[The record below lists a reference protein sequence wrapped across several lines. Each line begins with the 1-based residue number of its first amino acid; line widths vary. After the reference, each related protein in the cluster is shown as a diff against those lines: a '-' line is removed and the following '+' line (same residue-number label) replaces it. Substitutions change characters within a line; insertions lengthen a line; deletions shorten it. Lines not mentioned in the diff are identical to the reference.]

1 MSVELYPNTLPTLVF
16 RESFSDEVWVQ
27 SNTGNSSSNADVRN
41 VTVTSNVAL
50 GNVTI
55 NVSNHVIRFSGSYTV
70 GFNDNVVYTQLSSN
84 AQNSYYWLEP
94 SANMDLYSP
103 NLNAN
108 LIVYQV
114 NSDTR
119 SSISIDYTLNI
130 QYTSGGSNDVVT
142 ITRPLTQNI
151 NAAFSYLRTIYP

>member
-1 MSVELYPNTLPTLVF
+1 LAVELYPNTLPTLVF
-16 RESFSDEVWVQ
+16 REYFSDEVWIQ

-41 VTVTSNVAL
+41 VTVTSNVAF
-50 GNVTI
+50 GNVTV
-55 NVSNHVIRFSGSYTV
+55 NVTNHVIRFSGSYTV
-70 GFNDNVVYTQLSSN
+70 GFIDNVVYTQLSTN
-84 AQNSYYWLEP
+84 TQNSYYWLEP

-103 NLNAN
+103 NLNSN

-119 SSISIDYTLNI
+119 SSININYTLNI
-130 QYTSGGSNDVVT
+130 QYSSGGSNDVVT

>member
-1 MSVELYPNTLPTLVF
+1 MSTELYPSQLPTIVF
-16 RESFSDEVWVQ
+16 RDYFSDEVWIQ

-70 GFNDNVVYTQLSSN
+70 GFTDNVVYTKLNSN
-84 AQNSYYWLEP
+84 TQNLYYWLDP
-94 SANMDLYSP
+94 SQTMDLYSP

-114 NSDTR
+114 NSDPR
-119 SSISIDYTLNI
+119 NSIDIDYTLNI
-130 QYTSGGSNDVVT
+130 QYTGGGSNDVLT
-142 ITRPLTQNI
+142 ISRTVDRNVMS
-151 NAAFSYLRTIYP
+151 AYYYLRTIYP